1 MHDRALIVV
10 EMAFAAIWTY
20 IVITVVP
27 NWISVP
33 DGAFV
38 EVAVTAFLGPGLL
51 MAAMVLAVGLHRFL
65 GNDALEGGAFKGEHA
80 AINQRVLINTT
91 EQLVLGLA
99 IWPSAAVHL
108 GDRGPGILLAMSLS
122 FVVARL
128 FFWAGYHIKPAMRA
142 FGFAATFYPTVALG
156 IWGLIRAF
164 S

>member
-1 MHDRALIVV
+1 MKDRGLIVV
-10 EMAFAAIWTY
+10 EMGFAAVWTW
-20 IVITVVP
+20 VVFTKVPGWITVP
-27 NWISVP
+27 EGS
-33 DGAFV
+33 FT
-38 EVAVTAFLGPGLL
+38 EVAVTAFLGPGLV

-65 GNDALEGGAFKGEHA
+65 GNDALEGGAFKGPRA
-80 AINQRVLINTT
+80 AVNQRVLINTT

-108 GDRGPGILLAMSLS
+108 GDKGPGVLIAMSLS

-142 FGFAATFYPTVALG
+142 FGFAATFYPTVVLG